1 MELMLVDLA
10 DFSTVT
16 KFVTELE
23 ARIDRLDYLI
33 LNAGIVPGSKTRETT
48 VNGWEQT

>member
-10 DFSTVT
+10 EFSTVT
-16 KFVTELE
+16 KFVAELE
-23 ARIDRLDYLI
+23 ARIDRLDYLV

-48 VNGWEQT
+48 VDGWEQT